1 MLSGQCKV
9 YGDLIE
15 KYPDLTS
22 DESLVQLF
30 TDVLERRDQLDREH

>member
-1 MLSGQCKV
+1 MLSGQCKAK
-9 YGDLIE
+9 DLVE

-30 TDVLERRDQLDREH
+30 TNVLERRNKLDRE